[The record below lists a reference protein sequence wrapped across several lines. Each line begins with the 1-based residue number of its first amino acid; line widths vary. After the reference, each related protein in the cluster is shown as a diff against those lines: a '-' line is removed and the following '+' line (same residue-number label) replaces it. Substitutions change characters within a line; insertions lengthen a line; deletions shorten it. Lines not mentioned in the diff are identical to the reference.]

1 MIFLEIETV
10 FASKI
15 WARYWGNLAGN
26 PHWTLNWS
34 RFAMWGLLIS
44 IPPRRP
50 FQLLAAD
57 SPHNLLFSTLPLV
70 HFTFLFALFSLKSQ
84 LLYQQMSWV
93 LGWNVLLFLFVEKRR
108 RRKKRTKWN
117 NRSDTHHMCI
127 YMQHMNLNMSVIQSL
142 LLVPGVP
149 RRVHF
154 PDQFGFWAVLLLLV
168 NVELIL
174 ISNLQN
180 VSVFQRLHSLH
191 RSFICGNI
199 PGSKRFSR
207 WKRSRLQRKPLFW
220 LKVSDSCVRIQD
232 ISNIITVEISCTRFP
247 FSAFHCSHVYII

>member
-1 MIFLEIETV
+1 MGPACIQSKWVMCTPLQCTVQTKMQMMIFLEIETV
-10 FASKI
+10 FAFKI
-15 WARYWGNLAGN
+15 SARYWGNLAGN

-117 NRSDTHHMCI
+117 NRSGTHHMCNV
-127 YMQHMNLNMSVIQSL
+127 YMNLNISAIQFL
-142 LLVPGVP
+142 RLVPGVP

-154 PDQFGFWAVLLLLV
+154 PDQFVFWAVLLLLQV
-168 NVELIL
+168 NIQLIL

-180 VSVFQRLHSLH
+180 VSVFQLLHSLH

-199 PGSKRFSR
+199 PASKRFTCLYHLMMP
-207 WKRSRLQRKPLFW
+207 K
-220 LKVSDSCVRIQD
+220 
-232 ISNIITVEISCTRFP
+232 
-247 FSAFHCSHVYII
+247 